1 MGWRDPSSGP
11 YAQRGAECV
20 GVYVKRWEGGVIL
33 GDDCV
38 SSDLTAHCHTL
49 QKDSFL
55 INVSSEGRQCMFCC
69 GGGGFPNK
77 LSACITVCCVD

>member
-1 MGWRDPSSGP
+1 MVHMHS
-11 YAQRGAECV
+11 RGAECV

-33 GDDCV
+33 GDDYV

-69 GGGGFPNK
+69 RKDWGGQQINA
-77 LSACITVCCVD
+77 LCCCAHA

>member
-1 MGWRDPSSGP
+1 MVHMHSG
-11 YAQRGAECV
+11 GLNVWECMLK
-20 GVYVKRWEGGVIL
+20 GGEGGVIL

-69 GGGGFPNK
+69 GKAGGVQINC
-77 LSACITVCCVD
+77 ACA